1 MLANGRSKVVSLGLL
16 LAGFSV
22 AIGCGSL
29 RQNLRNEFLSYR
41 GAWFC
46 ESPGC
51 AQKDMK
57 QSKQG
62 HNEGDVRYNH
72 GKLQPAAAL
81 VFNPGTEAT
90 GVTAKVIDCK
100 GSSIAVPESS
110 VQAPGA
116 HELPAQGNSWVVMV
130 DPAELSGLDSGCGKL
145 RVEATATFPKG
156 TTHTQPGGIQVN

>member
-1 MLANGRSKVVSLGLL
+1 MSNIARSMVSLGVLV
-16 LAGFSV
+16 AGLGIGV
-22 AIGCGSL
+22 GCGSL

-62 HNEGDVRYNH
+62 SNEGDIRFNK
-72 GKLQPAAAL
+72 GKLQPSAAL

-100 GSSIAVPESS
+100 GAAIAVPSSS

-116 HELPAQGNSWVVMV
+116 HKLPAQGNSWVVMV
-130 DPAELSGLDSGCGKL
+130 DPSELPGLDSGCGKL
-145 RVEATATFPKG
+145 KVEATATFPKG
-156 TTHTQPGGIQVN
+156 TTHTQPGGIQF